1 MERKKKVMTPT
12 GEVEATEIGYRSSGE
27 FWNEYLMDDG
37 SVVRMK
43 VVVTSIVR
51 VDGQYDEQNNPM
63 YLIQSSPVVAVSAPD
78 NLRKPQ

>member
-1 MERKKKVMTPT
+1 MERKKKVMTPQ
-12 GEVEATEIGYRSSGE
+12 GEVDATEIGYRTSGE

-78 NLRKPQ
+78 NLRKQ